1 MKDIFTEIYER
12 MAWQGV
18 ESASGPGS
26 SLEQTKELRERLP
39 DLFRR
44 YKVSTL
50 LDIPC
55 GDLNWMQFVDLSGVE
70 YIGADIVEELIE
82 KNKKK
87 FKMPFLCL
95 DISTD
100 PLPKVDLILCRDCL
114 VHFSYLDVVSTL
126 GNIVRSG
133 SKYLLTTTFP
143 NRTKNVDIETGQWH
157 PYNLTKKPF
166 NLPQP
171 LFLLNE
177 KCTQGN
183 GMYADKSLGLWCI
196 KDIAYNSDFE

>member
-12 MAWQGV
+12 MVWQGV
-18 ESASGPGS
+18 ESVSGPGS
-26 SLEQTKELRERLP
+26 SLEQTRELRERLP
-39 DLFRR
+39 ELFRR
-44 YKVSTL
+44 YKVSIV

-55 GDLNWMQFVDLSGVE
+55 GDLNWMQFVDLSEVK

-82 KNKKK
+82 KNRKK
-87 FKMPFLCL
+87 FKMSFLCL

-100 PLPKVDLILCRDCL
+100 PLPKVDLILCTDCL

-126 GNIVRSG
+126 GNIARSG

-143 NRTKNVDIETGQWH
+143 NRTKNVDIETGKWH

-166 NLPQP
+166 NLPKP

-183 GMYADKSLGLWCI
+183 GMYADKSLGLWRI
-196 KDIAYNSDFE
+196 EDIVYNSSF